1 MILSPL
7 KTFPIAGHS
16 NNDPGAVYN
25 GRKEAEETKCARE
38 LLIQHFPKKNDIIAD
53 KDEQSLN
60 QVLKSMKPGIGSVL
74 LDSHFNAGPPTA
86 SGTECFV
93 NAKDFANKNSR
104 SYKMA
109 NEICKAASAILGIPN
124 RGIKSERQTR
134 HKRLGVLNIGA
145 GCSVLW
151 EICFI
156 SNNSDMKK
164 WDLKKVELMKV
175 IASICQ
181 KYDDMK

>member
-7 KTFPIAGHS
+7 KTYPIAGHS

-25 GRKEAEETKCARE
+25 GRKEAEETKNARN
-38 LLIQHFPKKNDIIAD
+38 LLIQYFPKKNDIIAD
-53 KDEQSLN
+53 KDEYSLN
-60 QVLKSMKPGIGSVL
+60 QVLKNVKPGSGSVL

-86 SGTECFV
+86 TGTECFV
-93 NAKDFANKNSR
+93 NAKDFANKNSM

-109 NEICKAASAILGIPN
+109 DEICKAASAILGIPN
-124 RGIKSERQTR
+124 RGIKSETQTR

-145 GCSVLW
+145 GCAVLW

-156 SNNSDMKK
+156 SNPSDMKK
-164 WDLKKVELMKV
+164 WDSKRNVLMAK
-175 IASICQ
+175 IAQICQ

>member
-7 KTFPIAGHS
+7 KTYPIAGHS

-25 GRKEAEETKCARE
+25 GRKEAEETKSARN

-53 KDEQSLN
+53 KDEYSLN
-60 QVLKSMKPGIGSVL
+60 QVLKNMKPGSGSVL
-74 LDSHFNAGPPTA
+74 LDSHFNAGPATA
-86 SGTECFV
+86 TGTECFV
-93 NAKDFANKNSR
+93 NARDFANKNSM

-109 NEICKAASAILGIPN
+109 DEICKAASAILGIPN
-124 RGIKSERQTR
+124 RGIKSETQTR

-145 GCSVLW
+145 GCAVLW

-156 SNNSDMKK
+156 SNPSDMKK
-164 WDLKKVELMKV
+164 WDSKRNQLMAK
-175 IASICQ
+175 IAQICQ